1 MAFRQDPAFDAP
13 IPGQSLTA
21 EPRNRPW
28 RNPPQLDTVE
38 DAMEYYLPRLSSREL
53 APRLL
58 EVIESG
64 IPLTSLAETI
74 VTGGSMQGVHSID
87 VGLLVAPILVEYMKG
102 MAEIAEI
109 EYNLGTEDKDAEPD
123 PQLIQRT
130 MEELDDKQRVIIKAR
145 QKINNEPELQE
156 IEEEEQPTGL
166 MARRETE

>member
-109 EYNLGTEDKDAEPD
+109 EYNLGTEDKEAQPD
-123 PQLIQRT
+123 PQLVRRA
-130 MEELDDKQRVIIKAR
+130 MEDLKEQETNIA
-145 QKINNEPELQE
+145 QEPMEDT
-156 IEEEEQPTGL
+156 EEQSEQPTGL
-166 MARRETE
+166 MARKETE